1 MIDFERKYL
10 EAIDCISTLRE
21 TCRKEGY
28 NEVVCFI
35 DDFFPEIKKMAD
47 AKIAMSLDL
56 YLDWLDGRKDYAAK
70 DAYTI
75 KDYRTWLFKITERTI
90 NKKDAVKPKFSV
102 GDEISNGYEYFT
114 ITDIAGGKYWF
125 NDRVICDISDQDG
138 WVIREAEECDIVE
151 SLAVLLQSTPR
162 TNDDDGSERGIGYFR
177 GVAKDFFENV
187 NMSYYG
193 WRPSENQMHQLRK
206 MITAL
211 PDGEI
216 HVGLKSLYDD
226 LLKLIG

>member
-10 EAIDCISTLRE
+10 EAIDGISTLRE
-21 TCRKEGY
+21 ICRKKGY
-28 NEVVCFI
+28 DKLVCFI
-35 DDFFPEIKKMAD
+35 DDFFPEIKKMVD
-47 AKIAMSLDL
+47 AKIAASLDA
-56 YLDWLDGRKDYAAK
+56 YLDLLDGRKDYAPK
-70 DAYTI
+70 DDYTI
-75 KDYRTWLFKITERTI
+75 KDYRTWLFEIKERTI
-90 NKKDAVKPKFSV
+90 GKKDAVKPVFSV

-114 ITDIAGGKYWF
+114 ITDITRGKYWF
-125 NDRVICDISDQDG
+125 NDRIICDISDQDG
-138 WVIREAEECDIVE
+138 WAIREAAKCDILE

-162 TNDDDGSERGIGYFR
+162 TNDDDGSERGIEYFR
-177 GVAKDFFENV
+177 GVAKDFLENV